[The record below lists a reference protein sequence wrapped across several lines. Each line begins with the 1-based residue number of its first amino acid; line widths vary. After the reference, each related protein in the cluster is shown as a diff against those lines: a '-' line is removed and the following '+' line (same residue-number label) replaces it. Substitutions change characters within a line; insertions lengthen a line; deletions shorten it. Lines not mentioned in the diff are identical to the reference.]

1 MPNLFYYPINPSHII
16 PTYIYIL
23 FHSDM
28 HTLLYES
35 ELPMIFGVDFK
46 ESVLPLYH
54 VCHFHRGRPFASW
67 HCGFLTYLALKNCIV
82 FVSLIH

>member
-16 PTYIYIL
+16 PTYICIL

-54 VCHFHRGRPFASW
+54 VCHFQLLQVDTVAFW
-67 HCGFLTYLALKNCIV
+67 
-82 FVSLIH
+82 LIWR